1 MGGLGSGRSGGRPTV
16 ESSLSLPMRTLLE
29 HRGERREWSGEL
41 AYTRNGRPSGSL
53 KYAVRL
59 DPENYSGV
67 VTVRHQRQSP
77 WGEVEAPEPYAI
89 KLTATDQPFGG
100 LRWWLICPL
109 SGRHC
114 AGLFLPYGAQKF
126 GSRQA
131 YRLGYVSQRMSPH
144 DTSIERVRKLRKT
157 IGGGDNIATSLPLKP
172 KWMRWRTYDR
182 HVAAIRAAEG
192 PLLTHSLAALESLRK
207 GLRKNA

>member
-1 MGGLGSGRSGGRPTV
+1 
-16 ESSLSLPMRTLLE
+16 MRMLLKG
-29 HRGERREWSGEL
+29 RGERREWSGEL
-41 AYTRNGRPSGSL
+41 TYTRNGRPSGSL
-53 KYAVRL
+53 RFAVRL

-67 VTVRHQRQSP
+67 VAVRHQRQNP

-100 LRWWLICPL
+100 LRWWLICPV
-109 SGRHC
+109 SGLHC
-114 AGLFLPYGAQKF
+114 ASLFLPYGARKL

-131 YRLGYVSQRMSPH
+131 YRLGYVSQRQSPH
-144 DTSIERVRKLRKT
+144 DTSIERVRKLRKK
-157 IGGGDNIATSLPLKP
+157 IGGGDNITTPLPHKP

-192 PLLTHSLAALESLRK
+192 PLLVHSIAAYESLRAS
-207 GLRKNA
+207 LRKSA